1 MNSVFEN
8 PYVSGEKSILT
19 KLIEKHS
26 VKMAV
31 TQHSKPVSCTSK
43 QGHDWRAT
51 NPDPENGCEDLECII
66 CGHVETIF
74 F

>member
-8 PYVSGEKSILT
+8 PYISGEKAILPKMLIT
-19 KLIEKHS
+19 KHKRL
-26 VKMAV
+26 
-31 TQHSKPVSCTSK
+31 PDRCTSK

-51 NPDPENGCEDLECII
+51 NPDPENGCEDLECAI
-66 CGHVETIF
+66 CGHTETIF